1 MVLGNEGGET
11 LHVHTHSI
19 HVLETSSRVGELFDD
34 PGVHHLVVIPGV
46 LAHVEVIGLMLW
58 FAMCIDRASAGR
70 RGEVAVDVDRGHQ
83 GRGTLTAKER
93 SRGMKLSRPVI
104 YALLTLV
111 VLILGLNWPVM
122 ATGVKSIAPIWMGA
136 LRIGTA
142 TALMVGVALARR
154 TLVVPPRRDLPIVTS
169 MALFRLTAVTVLVF
183 TALELVPAGRS
194 SVVVWTSSL
203 WTVPIAAI
211 FLGERMTR
219 ARWLGLSLGIA
230 GVLALFEPWGFD
242 WTEQGVAIGHAL
254 LILAAITN
262 AATSVHIRAHRWSI
276 APLDSMPW
284 QLLAATLILIVLGFA
299 VEGPPV
305 IAWTPQLI
313 WIVIY
318 QGVLASGIAFWVQ
331 IVILRNLSAVSTN
344 LTLMAVPVV
353 GVLSSA
359 IILGEDVTTSL
370 LLGLILVV
378 AGVALNLL
386 SDRQKTAETAE
397 ILDPQEVP

>member
-1 MVLGNEGGET
+1 
-11 LHVHTHSI
+11 
-19 HVLETSSRVGELFDD
+19 
-34 PGVHHLVVIPGV
+34 
-46 LAHVEVIGLMLW
+46 
-58 FAMCIDRASAGR
+58 
-70 RGEVAVDVDRGHQ
+70 
-83 GRGTLTAKER
+83 
-93 SRGMKLSRPVI
+93 
-104 YALLTLV
+104 
-111 VLILGLNWPVM
+111 
-122 ATGVKSIAPIWMGA
+122 
-136 LRIGTA
+136 
-142 TALMVGVALARR
+142 
-154 TLVVPPRRDLPIVTS
+154 
-169 MALFRLTAVTVLVF
+169 
-183 TALELVPAGRS
+183 
-194 SVVVWTSSL
+194 
-203 WTVPIAAI
+203 
-211 FLGERMTR
+211 
-219 ARWLGLSLGIA
+219 
-230 GVLALFEPWGFD
+230 
-242 WTEQGVAIGHAL
+242 L

-262 AATSVHIRAHRWSI
+262 ASTAVHIRAHRWSI

-284 QLLAATLILIVLGFA
+284 QLMAATLILVALGFA

-305 IAWTPQLI
+305 IDWTPQLV
-313 WIVIY
+313 WIILY

>member
-1 MVLGNEGGET
+1 
-11 LHVHTHSI
+11 
-19 HVLETSSRVGELFDD
+19 
-34 PGVHHLVVIPGV
+34 
-46 LAHVEVIGLMLW
+46 
-58 FAMCIDRASAGR
+58 
-70 RGEVAVDVDRGHQ
+70 
-83 GRGTLTAKER
+83 
-93 SRGMKLSRPVI
+93 MKLTRPVI
-104 YALLTLV
+104 YALLGLV

-122 ATGVKSIAPIWMGA
+122 ATGVKSVAPIWMGA

-142 TALMVGVALARR
+142 TLLMVTVALARG
-154 TLVVPPRRDLPIVTS
+154 TMSPPPRRDLPIVVS
-169 MALFRLTAVTVLVF
+169 MALFRLAAVTVLVF

-203 WTVPIAAI
+203 WTVPIAAL

-230 GVLALFEPWGFD
+230 GVVALFEPWGFD
-242 WTEQGVAIGHAL
+242 WSDSDVAIGHAL

-262 AATSVHIRAHRWSI
+262 ASTAVHIRAHRWSI

-284 QLLAATLILIVLGFA
+284 QLTAATLILVALGFV

-305 IAWTPQLI
+305 IDWTPQL
-313 WIVIY
+313 VCVVLY
-318 QGVLASGIAFWVQ
+318 QGLLATGIAFWVQ

-353 GVLSSA
+353 GVVSSA

-370 LLGLILVV
+370 LLGLLLVIL
-378 AGVALNLL
+378 GVAVNLL
-386 SDRQKTAETAE
+386 SDRTGKPEPVDV
-397 ILDPQEVP
+397 LDPQEVV

>member
-1 MVLGNEGGET
+1 
-11 LHVHTHSI
+11 
-19 HVLETSSRVGELFDD
+19 
-34 PGVHHLVVIPGV
+34 
-46 LAHVEVIGLMLW
+46 
-58 FAMCIDRASAGR
+58 
-70 RGEVAVDVDRGHQ
+70 
-83 GRGTLTAKER
+83 
-93 SRGMKLSRPVI
+93 MKLTRPVI
-104 YALLTLV
+104 YALLGLV

-122 ATGVKSIAPIWMGA
+122 ATGVKSVAPIWMGA

-142 TALMVGVALARR
+142 TLLMVTVALARG
-154 TLVVPPRRDLPIVTS
+154 TMSPPPRRDLPIVVS
-169 MALFRLTAVTVLVF
+169 MALFRLAAVTVLVF

-230 GVLALFEPWGFD
+230 GVVALFEPWGFD
-242 WTEQGVAIGHAL
+242 WSDSDVAIGHAL

-262 AATSVHIRAHRWSI
+262 ASTAVHIRAHRWSI

-284 QLLAATLILIVLGFA
+284 QLTAATLILVALGFV

-305 IAWTPQLI
+305 IDWTPQLV
-313 WIVIY
+313 WVVLY
-318 QGVLASGIAFWVQ
+318 QGLLATGIAFWVQ

-353 GVLSSA
+353 GVVSSA

-370 LLGLILVV
+370 LLGLVLVIL
-378 AGVALNLL
+378 GVAVNLL
-386 SDRQKTAETAE
+386 SDRTTKAEPADV
-397 ILDPQEVP
+397 LDPQEVV